1 MTILRSLI
9 FQTLL
14 YAWIIV
20 IGILCLPLLILPRG
34 AVVWSARLWCRGVMG
49 LLAGTVGLTYQVRG
63 RELIPEAPAV
73 FASKHQSAWDTL
85 AAVILVPDAAIVI
98 KKELQPIPL
107 FGWYL
112 RKHGMIGVDR
122 EAGPRAL
129 KRMVADARAV
139 LDAGRPVL
147 IYPEGTRTAPG
158 ERRPYL
164 PGVAALYLHLG
175 VPVVP
180 VALNSGVLWAR
191 RSFVKHP
198 GRVDVEFLAPILP
211 GLDRKRFLAELE
223 ERIETA
229 TAALVA
235 GALVGKSVG
244 NLAASPHRSV

>member
-14 YAWIIV
+14 YIWIIV
-20 IGILCLPLLILPRG
+20 PGILCLPLLILPRR
-34 AVVWSARLWCRGVMG
+34 ALVWSSWLWCRGVMG
-49 LLAGTVGLTYQVRG
+49 LLAGTVGLTYRVRG
-63 RELIPEAPAV
+63 RERIPAVPVV
-73 FASKHQSAWDTL
+73 FASKHQSAWDTV
-85 AAVILVPDAAIVI
+85 AAEVLIPDAAIVM
-98 KKELQPIPL
+98 KKELQPVPL

-158 ERRPYL
+158 ERNPYL
-164 PGVAALYLHLG
+164 PGVAALYIQLG

-191 RSFVKHP
+191 RSFVKHA

-211 GLDRKRFLAELE
+211 GLDRKRFMAELE

-235 GALVGKSVG
+235 DAHVGKSVG
-244 NLAASPHRSV
+244 NLAASPHGPV